1 MFKELG
7 MLASLMGNKSKIA
20 DEVAK
25 FQSTVPSIT
34 AEGTAGLGYVT
45 VKVNGQFTVLAV
57 RISAEAMA
65 LNDKEMLETF
75 IADATNQ
82 AMAKVREAV
91 AQEAAK
97 MAQAVGLPPGMLG
110 GGLPGLG

>member
-7 MLASLMGNKSKIA
+7 MLASLMGNKTKIA
-20 DEVAK
+20 EEMAK
-25 FQSTVPSIT
+25 FQSTIPTIT

-45 VKVNGQFTVLAV
+45 VKMNGQFTVLSV
-57 RISAEAMA
+57 RISDEAMA

-82 AMAKVREAV
+82 ATAKVREAV
-91 AQEAAK
+91 ALETGK
-97 MAQAVGLPPGMLG
+97 MAQAVGLPPGLLS

>member
-1 MFKELG
+1 MIKELG
-7 MLASLMGNKSKIA
+7 MLASLMGNKNKIA
-20 DEVAK
+20 EEVAK
-25 FQSTVPSIT
+25 FQQTVPTIT
-34 AEGTAGLGYVT
+34 AEGVAGVGYVT
-45 VKVNGQFTVLAV
+45 VKVNGQFTVLSV

-91 AQEAAK
+91 SQEAQK
-97 MAQAVGLPPGMLG
+97 MAGAVGLPAGMLG
-110 GGLPGLG
+110 GGFPGLG